1 MRRSAGT
8 TPTADTLFARAEA
21 LLPAIRNEAE
31 ANERNRTV
39 APHLIAKMRA
49 AELFRIMV
57 PRRFG
62 GFEQDGELALRIAIA
77 FAGSCASTGWC
88 GVAGMVHAGLLAGF
102 PLAAQHD
109 IWDENL
115 DSYVCGSYAPVGRA
129 VPVADGYR
137 LSGTFA
143 FASGCD
149 HAQWA
154 VVGGLI
160 AEPGCPPASP
170 HFFLLPASDY
180 AIEDNWFTA
189 GLSGTGSKNLIAT
202 DAFVPKHRMLSFAAA
217 TSGDTPGSAEHD
229 NPLYRIPLLAYFPPV
244 LAGTAV
250 GAAKGALADYIRSVR
265 VRETRG
271 AVAGGNV
278 RMAELATIQLRL
290 ADAAAAVDAAETILF
305 RDVRRV
311 TAMARAGEPITVA
324 DRILCRRGQAYA
336 TKLALGAVEALNA
349 STGGNGL
356 FLDNT
361 VQRAWRDANAVGR
374 HISLNWDAVGTM
386 WGQHALGL
394 EPRGQY

>member
-1 MRRSAGT
+1 M
-8 TPTADTLFARAEA
+8 P
-21 LLPAIRNEAE
+21 PA
-31 ANERNRTV
+31 
-39 APHLIAKMRA
+39 
-49 AELFRIMV
+49 
-57 PRRFG
+57 
-62 GFEQDGELALRIAIA
+62 
-77 FAGSCASTGWC
+77 
-88 GVAGMVHAGLLAGF
+88 
-102 PLAAQHD
+102 
-109 IWDENL
+109 
-115 DSYVCGSYAPVGRA
+115 GRA
-129 VPVADGYR
+129 VPEAEGYR

-154 VVGGLI
+154 VVGGLVT
-160 AEPGCPPASP
+160 EPGRAPGAP
-170 HFFLLPASDY
+170 HFFLLPAPDY
-180 AIEDNWFTA
+180 TIDDNWFTA
-189 GLSGTGSKNLIAT
+189 GLSGSGSKNLVAK
-202 DAFVPKHRMLSFAAA
+202 DAFVPKHRTLSFAAA
-217 TSGDTPGSAEHD
+217 TSGDTPGAASHD

-250 GAAKGALADYIRSVR
+250 GAAKGALADYVDSVR

-290 ADAAAAVDAAETILF
+290 AEAAAAVDAAETILL
-305 RDVRRV
+305 RDLRRV
-311 TAMARAGEPITVA
+311 TAMARAGEPISVS

-336 TKLALGAVEALNA
+336 TKLALSAVEALNA
-349 STGGNGL
+349 STGGGGL
-356 FLDNT
+356 FLANP